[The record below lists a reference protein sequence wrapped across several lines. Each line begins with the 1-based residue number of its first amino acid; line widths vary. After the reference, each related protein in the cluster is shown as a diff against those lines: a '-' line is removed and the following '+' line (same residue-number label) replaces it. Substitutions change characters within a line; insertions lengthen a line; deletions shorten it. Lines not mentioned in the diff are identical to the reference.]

1 MSYLG
6 PNEIIFNNDSEQG
19 INAIGFSVNS
29 IMLKNKISPIRTIN
43 THNLSNADLV
53 SDLFNDL
60 VVPNWAFTHSH
71 NSHNSHNYDD
81 SCEDENNSKY
91 NDCECENNEVIDEQ
105 LYDRLFDLIRQDEIQ
120 THLKNKKRRATKK
133 MILKHMNNKK
143 TKRSYQTK
151 STK

>member
-19 INAIGFSVNS
+19 INAIGFSVDS

-60 VVPNWAFTHSH
+60 VVPNWAFTHNH
-71 NSHNSHNYDD
+71 RCAYDD
-81 SCEDENNSKY
+81 TCEDEIEHHNSKY
-91 NDCECENNEVIDEQ
+91 NDCDCENNDVIDDE
-105 LYDRLFDLIRQDEIQ
+105 LYDRLFDLIRHNEIKTQ
-120 THLKNKKRRATKK
+120 LKNKKLRATRK
-133 MILKHMNNKK
+133 MILNEWYK
-143 TKRSYQTK
+143 TKYSIPNL
-151 STK
+151 